1 MPQRRMAW
9 GACSRDDPQPKL
21 ALTSSTV
28 LPAYAGLDT
37 GWAWGR
43 PASAWIRS
51 SSNRCCSSPSNEID
65 LRNLAGMIRSVS
77 MLSPRSGIA
86 VPRIST
92 IFSMDTGGDLPDVDD
107 LAGHRGSG
115 DHRRAHEQGPSGRT
129 PLPALEVTIRRGGAD
144 LAAFKAIRV
153 HRQAHRTAGAAPV
166 EAGLDEHAV
175 QPFLF
180 SGQPH
185 RLGSRHRQ
193 RPPVRRDVAAP
204 HQPGGFAQVR
214 QT

>member
-77 MLSPRSGIA
+77 MLSPRSGRA
-86 VPRIST
+86 LPLISM
-92 IFSMDTGGDLPDVDD
+92 IFSMDMAGELPHVDD
-107 LAGHRGSG
+107 LSGHGGRGH
-115 DHRRAHEQGPSGRT
+115 HRRAHEQRAAGRT
-129 PLPALEVTIRRGGAD
+129 ALT
-144 LAAFKAIRV
+144 
-153 HRQAHRTAGAAPV
+153 
-166 EAGLDEHAV
+166 
-175 QPFLF
+175 
-180 SGQPH
+180 
-185 RLGSRHRQ
+185 
-193 RPPVRRDVAAP
+193 
-204 HQPGGFAQVR
+204 
-214 QT
+214 